1 MLFQITKALD
11 EAFPS
16 TKIFSRFCWP
26 TFSFYVTQII
36 QLCEIC
42 QGIMLDDI

>member
-16 TKIFSRFCWP
+16 TKFRP
-26 TFSFYVTQII
+26 RFYVTQII
-36 QLCEIC
+36 ETIKFVVA
-42 QGIMLDDI
+42 ISLDDV